1 MLVCRTNKVK
11 RKSLLLKMKGGYIIL
26 YDFGLLSLLIILIVY
41 IGIPV
46 VIIYFIL
53 MFRKMVMLTEEK
65 NKKLERIA
73 SVLTDMRDRKSVDK

>member
-1 MLVCRTNKVK
+1 
-11 RKSLLLKMKGGYIIL
+11 MKGGYIIL